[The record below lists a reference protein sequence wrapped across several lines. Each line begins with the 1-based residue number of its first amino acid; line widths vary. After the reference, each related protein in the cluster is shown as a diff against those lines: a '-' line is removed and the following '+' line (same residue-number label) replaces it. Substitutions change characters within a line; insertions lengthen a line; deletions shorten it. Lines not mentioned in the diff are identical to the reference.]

1 MRKVLVC
8 DLTAAAQ
15 ILALRPA
22 LERAA
27 LLDSLLDQAHAADL
41 YARRFGRLHPV
52 WGNGS
57 LMARALAE
65 RPQSNPPQ
73 DRDYWQ
79 SLSLVSAAIAARI
92 KPAL

>member
-1 MRKVLVC
+1 MRKVLLC

-22 LERAA
+22 SDRAA
-27 LLDSLLDQAHAADL
+27 LLDSLIDQAHAADR

-65 RPQSNPPQ
+65 WPPSTPPQ
-73 DRDYWQ
+73 DHDYWH
-79 SLSLVSAAIAARI
+79 SLSLVCAAIAARTKSAI
-92 KPAL
+92 